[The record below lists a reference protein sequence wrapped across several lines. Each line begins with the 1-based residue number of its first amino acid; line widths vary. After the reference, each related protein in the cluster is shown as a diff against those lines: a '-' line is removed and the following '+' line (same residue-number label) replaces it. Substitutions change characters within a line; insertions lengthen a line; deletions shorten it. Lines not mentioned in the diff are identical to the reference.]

1 MTRFVIRLLVATV
14 GLIFAMGTLWE
25 ELARAQATGPLT
37 PPVATLGPV
46 QDLPSNYTLRA
57 DDQVTIHALDAEE
70 ISEKPVRIATNGTIE
85 LPYIGRVHAA
95 GLTVEQL
102 EEELNT
108 RLKVYIK
115 DPQVSVTVG
124 EMHSQPVSILGS
136 VMTPGVH
143 QLQGKRTLIEMLSV
157 AGGTRPDAGYRVK
170 ITRSL
175 EWGPVP
181 LPGAVTDASGQFSV
195 AELNLRDIIEA
206 RDPTQNILIM
216 PNDVISVPRAEMVF
230 VIGDVNRQGSIV
242 LGDEK
247 TVSLLQ
253 SLSIAGGLA
262 KTAKAT
268 EAKIM
273 RVQPGSADRFEI
285 AVNLKAMLA
294 GKVGDLRLQ
303 ANDILFVPNSL
314 RKDLAY
320 KTLDA
325 MAGTALTSVLYRV
338 P

>member
-1 MTRFVIRLLVATV
+1 MTRVVMRLLVAV
-14 GLIFAMGTLWE
+14 GPLFA
-25 ELARAQATGPLT
+25 LATFSPAQVRAQATGPLT
-37 PPVATLGPV
+37 PTVTTLGPV
-46 QDLPSNYTLRA
+46 RDLPSNYTLRA
-57 DDQVTIHALDAEE
+57 DDQITIHALDAEE
-70 ISEKPVRIATNGTIE
+70 ISDKPVRIATNGTVE
-85 LPYIGRVHAA
+85 LPYIGRVRAA

-115 DPQVSVTVG
+115 DPQVSVTIG

-136 VMTPGVH
+136 VAIPGVH
-143 QLQGKRTLIEMLSV
+143 QLQGKKTLIEMLSA

-175 EWGPVP
+175 EWGPIP

-195 AELNLRDIIEA
+195 AELNVRDIMEA
-206 RDPTQNILIM
+206 RNPAENILVM

-268 EAKIM
+268 EARIM

-325 MAGTALTSVLYRV
+325 MAGTGITSVIYRV